1 MEPEASARSPHQ
13 HSPAGLDRITLSGIA
28 AVGRHGVFDFEREQ
42 GQRFVVDVTCSVDLK
57 PAAASDDLEL
67 TIDYGTL
74 AQAIV
79 ADIEGDPLNLIEALA
94 DRIAT
99 TCLRAR
105 PVRSVE
111 VTVHKPQ
118 APVPVEFV
126 DVAVTLYKEQTP

>member
-1 MEPEASARSPHQ
+1 MEPEKFARSPQ
-13 HSPAGLDRITLSGIA
+13 QESSDRLDRVTLSGIA
-28 AVGRHGVFDFEREQ
+28 AHGRHGVFDFEREQ
-42 GQRFVVDVTCSVDLK
+42 GQRFVVDVTCLLDLK
-57 PAAASDDLEL
+57 PAAASDDLDL

-118 APVPVEFV
+118 APVPVEFA
-126 DVAVTLYKEQTP
+126 DVAVTLYKEKTP